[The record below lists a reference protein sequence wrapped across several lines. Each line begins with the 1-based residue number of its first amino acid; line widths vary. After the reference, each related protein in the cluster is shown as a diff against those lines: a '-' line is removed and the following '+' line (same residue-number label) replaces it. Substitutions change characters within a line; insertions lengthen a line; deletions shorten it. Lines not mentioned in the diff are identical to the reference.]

1 MEQDVHNI
9 LSWSDGDIVLLVCGG
24 KPVDLYCL
32 SSTGEA
38 CLAAQLM
45 CLRALW
51 SKLGDGRGQQ
61 GEESRSVLR
70 DALRSSNEEV
80 QWNQAAVALTPVQS
94 VLFLSGVGFTC
105 ICDTNSMLPHSGE
118 SDCLWDAV

>member
-1 MEQDVHNI
+1 MTT
-9 LSWSDGDIVLLVCGG
+9 LSCWGAVVS
-24 KPVDLYCL
+24 LYCP

-45 CLRALW
+45 CLRALR
-51 SKLGDGRGQQ
+51 SRLGDGGDQQ

-80 QWNQAAVALTPVQS
+80 QCNQAAIALTLVQG
-94 VLFLSGVGFTC
+94 VLFLSVVGFTS
-105 ICDTNSMLPHSGE
+105 I
-118 SDCLWDAV
+118 